1 MARKPAL
8 SYIAIL
14 VPEKEDG
21 GYSVFFP
28 DLPGCV
34 TQGDDV
40 ADAQA
45 MAIDALSG
53 WLAATIDLGYPV
65 PIQRPLEVIR
75 ADKSFARENEVNWHD
90 AIAMVV
96 PVRPPLGRPERVNVS
111 LDSNKLRAI
120 DAYAER
126 RGMTRSA
133 VLEAGADLLLSS
145 DPVTGARLSEKT
157 APYRSAVRQKPSRA
171 SNKSPRRP
179 RNSNG

>member
-1 MARKPAL
+1 MMPARPIS

-14 VPEKEDG
+14 VPDRDDG

-34 TQGDDV
+34 TQGDDL

-45 MAIDALSG
+45 MAVDALSG
-53 WLAATIDLGYPV
+53 WIASMVAHGD
-65 PIQRPLEVIR
+65 PIPAQRPLEAIH
-75 ADKSFARENEVNWHD
+75 ADKIFARENEVNWRD
-90 AIAMVV
+90 AIATLIVA
-96 PVRPPLGRPERVNVS
+96 RPPLGRPERINVS

-126 RGMTRSA
+126 RGLTRSA

-145 DPVTGARLSEKT
+145 DPISGRGPGLSERP
-157 APYRSAVRQKPSRA
+157 AAYRSTARPTRA
-171 SNKSPRRP
+171 RRP
-179 RNSNG
+179 RRK